1 MAAGITV
8 KESAHSWGMDGED
21 ELHPFHMSVSHEK
34 PTMYTTAC
42 TEKHYTKQ
50 KRKAKILFIIWCN
63 FYKISRVGKSS
74 QLLML
79 V

>member
-34 PTMYTTAC
+34 PTLYTTAC
-42 TEKHYTKQ
+42 MEKHYAKQ
-50 KRKAKILFIIWCN
+50 KRKTQKYYLLYGATFI
-63 FYKISRVGKSS
+63 KSPE
-74 QLLML
+74 
-79 V
+79 